1 MTPLPPGAE
10 EGALILIEI
19 LCFLS
24 GAVLGAIWG
33 LLHAEK
39 LRERRGSE

>member
-1 MTPLPPGAE
+1 MSLLPPGVD

-33 LLHAEK
+33 MLHAEK
-39 LRERRGSE
+39 RRSNDAA